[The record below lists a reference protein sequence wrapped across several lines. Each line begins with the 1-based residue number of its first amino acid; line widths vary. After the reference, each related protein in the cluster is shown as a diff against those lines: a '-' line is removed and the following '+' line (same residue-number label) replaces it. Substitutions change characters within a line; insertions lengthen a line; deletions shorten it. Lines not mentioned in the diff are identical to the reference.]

1 MKQGCTIN
9 DAKDAG
15 MKMTRFQYML
25 APMEGLTDN
34 AFRRLCFDHGADV
47 TFTEMTRID
56 GLARKNKVTLKRIE
70 ILDDTPTVI
79 QLIGSKE
86 QNLEKFLKRF
96 EPQNG
101 FKGFNLNIG
110 CSSPDM
116 VNAGLGAA
124 MIKRVSK
131 VNKLMKIIQEH
142 GFETSVKMRLG
153 LNKYEKEKKAYL
165 NLINNVDAEFF
176 VVHARTADE
185 NYEDEPDNS
194 VYKECVKTGKV
205 IIANGGITTKED
217 IEALREIG
225 MNGAMIGTAALSR
238 PDIFDVLK
246 GKKEIDKKIIVEEY
260 LKLCERFNTGN
271 KYKKKVI
278 AEIGR

>member
-1 MKQGCTIN
+1 
-9 DAKDAG
+9 
-15 MKMTRFQYML
+15 MTKFQYML
-25 APMEGLTDN
+25 APMEGYTEN
-34 AFRRLCFDHGADV
+34 AFRRLCFEHGADL

-70 ILDDTPTVI
+70 ILDETPTVI

-86 QNLEKFLKRF
+86 QSLDKFLKRF

-131 VNKLMKIIQEH
+131 VKKLMKIIQDH
-142 GFETSVKMRLG
+142 GFKASVKMRLG

-176 VVHARTADE
+176 VVHSRTADE
-185 NYEDEPDNS
+185 TYEDEPDNS

-205 IIANGGITTKED
+205 IIANGGINTKED
-217 IEALREIG
+217 IEVLRDIEV
-225 MNGAMIGTAALSR
+225 NGAMIGMAALPK
-238 PDIFDVLK
+238 PDIFDILK
-246 GKKEIDKKIIVEEY
+246 GKKEIDKQIIVEEY
-260 LKLCERFNTGN
+260 LKLCERFSTDNRHKRN
-271 KYKKKVI
+271 VI